1 MGEYHINGGNKISGE
16 ISVHGAKNSVLPILA
31 GCILCKDFTVIH
43 NCPNISDTKVAMTIL
58 RNLGCT
64 VNFDGYTLTVDSSNI
79 DNYTIDESI
88 TIEMRSS
95 IVFLG
100 SVLSICKQCNIGYPG
115 GCTLG
120 TRPIDLHLKG
130 LRKLGATI
138 QEKNGMLSA
147 TCTNL
152 TGNTISLDFPSV
164 GATENILLASVLAN
178 GTTIINNPAQEP
190 EIIDLQN
197 FLNSMGAKVTG
208 AGTNRIVIEGVEKMH
223 GSTYMVMSDRIVAGT
238 YLVSAAITRGEI
250 LLKNVDLPSLEPILS
265 KLSETSCTIRRYETS
280 KEVYLRSNGVINPI
294 EKLTTLPHPG
304 FPTDMQSQ
312 FVSLLSIANGT
323 SVVIETIF
331 EARNK
336 IVPELTRMGANIVMS
351 NDGMTCIIKGTPIL
365 NSATVYANDLRGGS
379 ALILA
384 GLVANGTTIVK
395 NSHYVERGYEDIH
408 LALKHLGADIKFIS
422 A

>member
-31 GCILCKDFTVIH
+31 GSILCKDFTVIH

-58 RNLGCT
+58 KNLGCI
-64 VNFDGYTLTVDSSNI
+64 VNFDGYTLTVDSTNI
-79 DNYTIDESI
+79 HNHTIDESI
-88 TIEMRSS
+88 TTEMRSS

-100 SVLSICKQCNIGYPG
+100 SVLSVCKQCDIGYPG

-120 TRPIDLHLKG
+120 TRPIDLHLKS

-147 TCTNL
+147 SCTNL
-152 TGNTISLDFPSV
+152 IGNTISLDFPSV
-164 GATENILLASVLAN
+164 GATENIILASVLAK

-190 EIIDLQN
+190 ELIDLQN
-197 FLNSMGAKVTG
+197 FLNSMGAKIVG
-208 AGTNRIVIEGVEKMH
+208 AGTNKIVIEGVDKMH
-223 GSTYMVMSDRIVAGT
+223 GSTYTVMSDRIVAGT
-238 YLVSAAITRGEI
+238 YLVCAAITKGEV
-250 LLKNVDLPSLEPILS
+250 LLKNVDIPSLDPILS
-265 KLSETSCTIRRYETS
+265 KLSETNCTIRKYDNS
-280 KEVYLRSNGVINPI
+280 KEIYLSSNGTINPI
-294 EKLTTLPHPG
+294 EKLITLPHPG

-323 SVVIETIF
+323 SVVVETIF

-336 IVPELTRMGANIVMS
+336 IVPELIKMGADIVMG
-351 NDGMTCIIKGTPIL
+351 NNGMTCVIKGVPNL
-365 NSATVYANDLRGGS
+365 NGATVYAKDLRGGA

-384 GLVANGTTIVK
+384 GLVADGTTIVK
-395 NSHYVERGYEDIH
+395 NSEYVERGYEDIH
-408 LALKHLGADIKFIS
+408 LALKHLGADIKFV
-422 A
+422 